1 MMVPRLGAVGYA
13 ASASNEGRL
22 PSLTL
27 GGQALAA
34 FFVRL
39 AAQLREG
46 YFPTGDAMSMHCAGG
61 GRTSWKKPAAAGLH
75 VLRPGES

>member
-39 AAQLREG
+39 APPRPAGRPADFYLR
-46 YFPTGDAMSMHCAGG
+46 
-61 GRTSWKKPAAAGLH
+61 
-75 VLRPGES
+75 